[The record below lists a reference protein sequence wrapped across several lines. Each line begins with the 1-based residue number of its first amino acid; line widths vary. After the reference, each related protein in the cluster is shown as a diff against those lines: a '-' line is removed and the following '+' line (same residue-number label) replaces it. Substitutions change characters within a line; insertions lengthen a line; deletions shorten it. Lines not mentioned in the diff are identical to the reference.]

1 MREKPPHFAHGDNRL
16 VDEDLSR
23 ELAVTKERDDF
34 YLAQRMQEREVMGHS
49 RTLYEEKRVREI
61 ARETEEKRRENSRE
75 REGEDNTR
83 EMEEEREK
91 RRREVELE
99 EDEEVKSKA
108 SDEVRKYEEE
118 LVTKQREMEEL
129 ARKLEETKGEI
140 DNLRLATQLQKEDL
154 AEGHKALWRQ
164 TSHTSQ
170 LADES
175 LARRLQIKEDKLQY
189 GHTYLEGEEPRSKA
203 PPTQSFADD
212 TSEKIPCQWCEKL
225 IPFEQVMLHQVSA
238 DAMDA
243 QFQLSYVSSS
253 PSAPSNHVTVTS
265 MGTEWRVGVAP
276 V

>member
-1 MREKPPHFAHGDNRL
+1 MREKPPLFVHGDNRL
-16 VDEDLSR
+16 VDEDLSQ

-61 ARETEEKRRENSRE
+61 ARETEE
-75 REGEDNTR
+75 
-83 EMEEEREK
+83 
-91 RRREVELE
+91 RRREVELG

-118 LVTKQREMEEL
+118 LAVKQREMEEL

-225 IPFEQVMLHQVSA
+225 IPFEQVMLHQVSGE
-238 DAMDA
+238 AMDA
-243 QFQLSYVSSS
+243 QF
-253 PSAPSNHVTVTS
+253 
-265 MGTEWRVGVAP
+265 
-276 V
+276 

>member
-1 MREKPPHFAHGDNRL
+1 MREKPLPFAHGDNRL

-61 ARETEEKRRENSRE
+61 ARETEEEEERRRENARE
-75 REGEDNTR
+75 RGDNAR

-99 EDEEVKSKA
+99 EEEEVKSKA

-118 LVTKQREMEEL
+118 LAAKQREMEEL

-140 DNLRLATQLQKEDL
+140 DILRLASQLQKADL
-154 AEGHKALWRQ
+154 AEGHKALWRE

-175 LARRLQIKEDKLQY
+175 LARRLQMKEDELQY
-189 GHTYLEGEEPRSKA
+189 GHTYLEGEEPRPKA
-203 PPTQSFADD
+203 PPVQYFADD

-225 IPFEQVMLHQVSA
+225 IPFEQVMLHQVS
-238 DAMDA
+238 DKTTNVQM
-243 QFQLSYVSSS
+243 LIKLI
-253 PSAPSNHVTVTS
+253 PLCP
-265 MGTEWRVGVAP
+265 
-276 V
+276 